1 MKSEIDVAARD
12 RISVDVNDIK
22 QRVESFR
29 SDAAWRE
36 LSLAGKMRAL
46 VIEHMEQAEEA
57 QKRSPVSA
65 SNKQTDAETLELLIG
80 FLNYLLDHHDH
91 DGYSLAEIGAIL
103 GRKTGDKDLIALIA
117 KLQNGNAKTGVK
129 PR

>member
-1 MKSEIDVAARD
+1 MFLCDKETRQHLEALADGEGRSLSNLIERLVLSALKSR
-12 RISVDVNDIK
+12 
-22 QRVESFR
+22 R
-29 SDAAWRE
+29 S
-36 LSLAGKMRAL
+36 
-46 VIEHMEQAEEA
+46 
-57 QKRSPVSA
+57 RSEKTS
-65 SNKQTDAETLELLIG
+65 DAETLELLIG

-103 GRKTGDKDLIALIA
+103 GRETGDKDLIALIA